1 MARVELS
8 DVTKIYD
15 DAQGTET
22 AVDSVSLSVVDG
34 EFLTIVG
41 PSGCGKSTT
50 LRMLAGLEPVTKGSI
65 MIDGRE
71 VHHLVPSERNV
82 AMVFQNFALY
92 TKMTARENIGYGLKH
107 STQLPRAERQT
118 RIEEMAQ
125 LLGIQEHLDDKPAEL
140 SGGQKQRV
148 ALGRA
153 LVRQPD
159 VFLLDE
165 PLSNLDAKLRSEMR
179 TELQRIHDQLG
190 VTTIYVTH
198 DQKEAMTMSDR
209 IAVMDDGRLQQV
221 ATAESAYDRP
231 SNRFVGTFLG
241 NPAMNTVKVTIER
254 QDGTATLR
262 TVAGNVLT
270 TAPASFVPDTVS
282 QVVAGIRPEDL
293 GLRSDNQGSAT
304 VVVTEFQGND
314 NYVHLNLTDQSFT
327 ARLTTEQMFD
337 RNEQVALEI
346 EPADLYLFDTE
357 TGDTLKA
364 RDRATHTEHT
374 KTK

>member
-1 MARVELS
+1 MAHVELA
-8 DVTKIYD
+8 DVTKVYD

-22 AVDSVSLSVVDG
+22 AVDSVSISVADG

-50 LRMLAGLEPVTKGSI
+50 LRMLAGLEPVTEGAVV
-65 MIDGRE
+65 IDGRE
-71 VHHLVPSERNV
+71 VQHLVPSERNV

-107 STQLPRAERQT
+107 STQLSRPERQD

-125 LLGIQEHLDDKPAEL
+125 LLGISDHLDDKPAEL

-209 IAVMDDGRLQQV
+209 IAVMNGGRVQQI

-231 SNRFVGTFLG
+231 ANEFVGTFLG
-241 NPAMNTVKVTIER
+241 NPSMNTTEVAIER
-254 QDGTATLR
+254 RDGTATLR
-262 TVAGNVLT
+262 TAAGNVLT
-270 TAPASFVPDTVS
+270 TVPTETVPIGVS
-282 QVVAGIRPEDL
+282 RATVGIRPEDIE
-293 GLRSDNQGSAT
+293 LRSADDGAAR
-304 VVVTEFQGND
+304 VVVTEFQGNT
-314 NYVHLNLTDQSFT
+314 NYVHLTVENKSLT
-327 ARLTTEQMFD
+327 ARLTTDQTFE
-337 RNEQVALEI
+337 RNEQVALAI
-346 EPADLYLFDTE
+346 DAPDLYLFDTE
-357 TGDTLKA
+357 TGETLKT
-364 RDRATHTEHT
+364 RDRATHTDGGRS
-374 KTK
+374 

>member
-1 MARVELS
+1 MANVELV

-22 AVDSVSLSVVDG
+22 AVDSVSISVADG

-50 LRMLAGLEPVTKGSI
+50 LRMLAGLEPVTEGSI
-65 MIDGRE
+65 LIDGRE
-71 VHHLVPSERNV
+71 VQHLVPSERNV

-107 STQLPRAERQT
+107 STRLSRPERQE
-118 RIEEMAQ
+118 RIAEMAE
-125 LLGIQEHLDDKPAEL
+125 LLGIHDHLDDKPAEL

-153 LVRQPD
+153 LVREPD

-209 IAVMDDGRLQQV
+209 IAVMNDGRLQQI

-231 SNRFVGTFLG
+231 ANQFVGTFLG
-241 NPAMNTVKVTIER
+241 NPAMNTATVTIER
-254 QDGTATLR
+254 HDETAKLR
-262 TVAGNVLT
+262 TDGGTVLT
-270 TAPASFVPDTVS
+270 TVPTQALPSGVSEATV
-282 QVVAGIRPEDL
+282 GIRPEDVE
-293 GLRSDNQGSAT
+293 LRPDPNGSAS
-304 VVVTEFQGND
+304 VAVTEFQGNT
-314 NYVHLNLTDQSFT
+314 NYVHLTLDDQSLT
-327 ARLTTEQMFD
+327 ARLTTNQTFD
-337 RNEQVALEI
+337 RDERVALEI
-346 EPADLYLFDTE
+346 DAPDLYLFDTA
-357 TGDTLKA
+357 TGETLKT
-364 RDRATHTEHT
+364 RDRATHAATR
-374 KTK
+374 

>member
-22 AVDSVSLSVVDG
+22 AVDGVSLTVADG

-50 LRMLAGLEPVTKGSI
+50 LRMLAGLETVTKGSI
-65 MIDGRE
+65 TIDGRE
-71 VHHLVPSERNV
+71 VHHLVPSERDV

-107 STQLPRAERQT
+107 STQLPRDERQD

-125 LLGIQEHLDDKPAEL
+125 LLGIQDHLDDQPAEL

-209 IAVMDDGRLQQV
+209 IAIMDDGLLQQV

-241 NPAMNTVKVTIER
+241 NPAMNTTEIKIDR
-254 QDGTATLR
+254 RDGSATLR
-262 TVAGNVLT
+262 TNADEVLT
-270 TAPASFVPDTVS
+270 TVPVSTVPDGISRVI
-282 QVVAGIRPEDL
+282 VGIRPEDL
-293 GLRSDNQGSAT
+293 ELQPNEHGSAT
-304 VVVTEFQGND
+304 VAVTEFQGND
-314 NYVHLNLTDQSFT
+314 NYVHLEVDGQSLT
-327 ARLTTEQMFD
+327 ARLTSDQTFD
-337 RNEQVALEI
+337 RGEQVALEV

-364 RDRATHTEHT
+364 RDRASHTNNR
-374 KTK
+374 

>member
-1 MARVELS
+1 MAHVELA
-8 DVTKIYD
+8 DVTKVYD

-22 AVDSVSLSVVDG
+22 AVDSVSISVADG

-50 LRMLAGLEPVTKGSI
+50 LRMLAGLEPVTEGSVV
-65 MIDGRE
+65 IDGRE
-71 VHHLVPSERNV
+71 VQHLVPSERNV

-107 STQLPRAERQT
+107 STQLSRPERQD

-125 LLGIQEHLDDKPAEL
+125 LLGIRDHLDDKPAEL

-209 IAVMDDGRLQQV
+209 IAVMNDGRVQQV

-231 SNRFVGTFLG
+231 ANEFVGTFLG
-241 NPAMNTVKVTIER
+241 NPSMNTTEVTIER
-254 QDGTATLR
+254 HDGTATLR
-262 TVAGNVLT
+262 TAAGNVLT
-270 TAPASFVPDTVS
+270 TVPTETVPAGVSKATV
-282 QVVAGIRPEDL
+282 GIRPEDL
-293 GLRSDNQGSAT
+293 ELRSADDGSAR
-304 VVVTEFQGND
+304 VAVTEFQGNT
-314 NYVHLNLTDQSFT
+314 NYIHLAVEDQSLT
-327 ARLTTEQMFD
+327 ARLTTNQTFERD
-337 RNEQVALEI
+337 EQVALEI
-346 EPADLYLFDTE
+346 DAPDLYLFDTE
-357 TGDTLKA
+357 TGETLKA
-364 RDRATHTEHT
+364 RDRATHTASGRS
-374 KTK
+374 